1 MNKYIITVITDFAR
15 REYGALASDL
25 SELHEVAETLGY
37 IMVEETVP
45 YDYIMQKEGYDD
57 WNEDLLAEVLANTN
71 MSEFFRAYG
80 EPFVGTDE
88 EFNKYELVYSEQA

>member
-1 MNKYIITVITDFAR
+1 MNKYIITIITDFAK

-37 IMVEETVP
+37 IAVEETVP

-57 WNEDLLAEVLANTN
+57 WNDDLLAKVLTHTT
-71 MSEFFRAYG
+71 MSAYFEAYG
-80 EPFVGTDE
+80 ERFEGTDE
-88 EFNKYELVYSEQA
+88 DFNKYELVYSEQA